1 MRPSTSGSRTPSQRI
16 GSSSSS
22 TSITKRPGCGRGRRF
37 CRVTIPLL
45 GEIAPAES
53 QWARSEVLVPLNE
66 QVAAA
71 AEAHG
76 WTLAENVD
84 ESFRTT
90 ASAPRRASAGS
101 AGRTSRSCGRRPGAL
116 DSALFARVSG
126 TLHPNELGHMATAE
140 LIGDELRSA
149 LSEPIGA
156 EEDDQGTSGGRRLDR
171 RRRGRWCC
179 DPARVLATPQRM
191 TAPARVHPGAELL
204 RPRLRPTSG

>member
-22 TSITKRPGCGRGRRF
+22 TSIPPRNGLDADGDERF

-84 ESFRTT
+84 ESFQDHGICAEKGQRWI
-90 ASAPRRASAGS
+90 
-101 AGRTSRSCGRRPGAL
+101 RRPDESVVRQAAPGL
-116 DSALFARVSG
+116 STSALFARVSG

-156 EEDDQGTSGGRRLDR
+156 EEDDQGTSGVS
-171 RRRGRWCC
+171 
-179 DPARVLATPQRM
+179 PAVWI
-191 TAPARVHPGAELL
+191 GAAVVVGAVILL
-204 RPRLRPTSG
+204 VFWLRLRG